1 MASTGSWRGPWATL
15 RPAFAGVAVALTV
28 TAIACN
34 PLEDGPRPFPT
45 PTVRP
50 TSTPNRAYATVR
62 SGTII
67 DAVKTLGRVVAA
79 QEADLSFR
87 NTGRVRDVHVQPGQ
101 LVQSG
106 QVLAELDQSDL
117 PWQLARANLA
127 VTQAEVRLAAVRA
140 KVIADTSVVDGLVA
154 DVAASQLA
162 GARIAAARLD
172 APVPDADLLEAKAK
186 VAQASA
192 ARDAAELAVRVRD
205 AEIAAKRAELAL
217 KERPADPTDV
227 ARAKLDIDAAKVRLA
242 QALAGPLAE
251 DVRAAEVA
259 LDQERTRLARLT
271 DAPRARNEDIEGARI
286 DLRRAEA
293 ALDKVV
299 ADVDAGAFLR
309 EATRGATLETARNNV
324 ATARNLLEKLLSG
337 GPTDGEIA
345 AQRAAVRVAEIAIE
359 RVTHPPTFDAESA
372 RTTIR
377 GAEARLAQVAAGASD
392 AERATAR
399 AQVDALVLGRAT
411 LLGAVA
417 VADANLVAAQARL
430 ALVARGPDEFDR
442 REAAGRIASIESQ
455 LGGLRERAATN
466 RQVAE
471 QARAIAAFDEET
483 LRRAVEQA
491 RLDVGNFENQ
501 TGDVRIIAPFTG
513 RITRLAVR
521 PGDNVNAF
529 MPMMNLSSLEGL
541 VVKADISE
549 AELPRLAVGMPVEL
563 QMDIFPGQVVV
574 GRITTLPVITTERVG
589 AAPDRSTRI
598 AVEWPASGATTRPEL
613 GMLARVQVTLLRK
626 PDVLLVPN
634 AAIKVVGKRKFVE
647 YMDGEIRRS
656 RNVEVGIVTETETEV
671 VTGVQA
677 GMVVIAGQT

>member
-1 MASTGSWRGPWATL
+1 MALSGSWRRPWAFL
-15 RPAFAGVAVALTV
+15 RPAAAGIAVAIAV
-28 TAIACN
+28 SGVACN
-34 PLEDGPRPFPT
+34 PLEDGPKPFPT

-62 SGTII
+62 SDTII

-87 NTGRVRDVHVQPGQ
+87 NTGRVRDVFVQPGD

-127 VTQAEVRLAAVRA
+127 VTQAQVRLDAARA
-140 KVIADTSVVDGLVA
+140 KVVADSSVVDGLVVDLA
-154 DVAASQLA
+154 GAQLA
-162 GARIAAARLD
+162 GARLAAAKLD
-172 APVPDADLLEAKAK
+172 EPVADADLLDARAKLAQ
-186 VAQASA
+186 AQASVDTA
-192 ARDAAELAVRVRD
+192 AFAVRVRD
-205 AEIAAKRAELAL
+205 AEIAAKRAELAI
-217 KERPADPTDV
+217 KERPADPIDV
-227 ARAKLDIDAAKVRLA
+227 ARAKLEIDAARVRLA
-242 QALAGPLAE
+242 QASAGPLPE
-251 DVRAAEVA
+251 DVRAAEIA
-259 LDQERTRLARLT
+259 LDQERTRLAKLT
-271 DAPRARNEDIEGARI
+271 DAPRARPEEIEGARI
-286 DLRRAEA
+286 DVRRAEA
-293 ALDKVV
+293 TLGKVV
-299 ADVDAGAFLR
+299 ADIDAGILLR
-309 EATRGATLETARNNV
+309 ESTRGATLETARNNV
-324 ATARNLLEKLLSG
+324 ATAKNLLDKLLAG
-337 GPTDGEIA
+337 GPTEAEIA
-345 AQRAAVRVAEIAIE
+345 AQRAAVRVAEVALE
-359 RVTHPPTFDAESA
+359 RVTHPPTYDAEAA
-372 RTTIR
+372 RTAIR
-377 GAEARLAQVAAGASD
+377 GAEARLAQVTAGASD
-392 AERATAR
+392 ADRATTR
-399 AQVDALVLGRAT
+399 AQVDALVLGRASVN
-411 LLGAVA
+411 GAVT
-417 VADANLVAAQARL
+417 VAEANVVAAQARL
-430 ALVARGPDEFDR
+430 TLVARGPDDFDR
-442 REAAGRIASIESQ
+442 REAAGRVAAVASQ
-455 LGGLRERAATN
+455 LSALRERAITN
-466 RQVAE
+466 KQVAE
-471 QARAIAAFDEET
+471 QARAIASFDEET

-549 AELPRLAVGMPVEL
+549 AEVPRLAVGMPVEM
-563 QMDIFPGQVVV
+563 QMDIFPGQTVM
-574 GRITTLPVITTERVG
+574 GRITTLPVLTTERVG

-598 AVEWPASGATTRPEL
+598 AVDWPTSGGTTRPEL

-634 AAIKVVGKRKFVE
+634 AAIKVVGKRKFIE

-671 VTGVQA
+671 LSGVQA